1 MTTIAESERFHALD
15 AIRAFALILGIV
27 LHGTLSFLP
36 GVASI
41 GWPIADRSPSLLLEV
56 AFYVVHV
63 FRMSVFF
70 VIAGFFAHLTFHS
83 KGAAGFMRNRAIRIL
98 VPLVVGYSILTPLQV
113 AVIFWAFMKS
123 HGGALPT
130 RLHGDASRSIPLT
143 HLWFLY
149 YLLIFYAITL
159 TARAIILGWIDSQ
172 GVMLRMTDR
181 VIRLLL
187 NSYAAPFVLA
197 APIAACLYITRPL
210 WVVPTPEFGLTPQP
224 SAIIAFGTA
233 FVFGWL
239 LHRQADLL
247 SALARR
253 WALNAAFA
261 ISATAAAWMIV
272 GAPLAFD
279 ARVPSSVRLIYAMVY
294 AIAIWTWVFAIMG
307 FAVRY
312 CFRPRASVRYVADS
326 SYWMY
331 LVHAPLVL
339 ALQTLVMYW
348 PGSWVVKFPFILL
361 VAFSLLLLSYRY
373 FVRFTFVGAVLNGRR
388 YRPSVAPPVAPIVM
402 PGRDDLA

>member
-1 MTTIAESERFHALD
+1 M
-15 AIRAFALILGIV
+15 LITSPIGGHWGWDPFYEPYIGKV
-27 LHGTLSFLP
+27 DVGTL
-36 GVASI
+36 GK
-41 GWPIADRSPSLLLEV
+41 DLLEV
-56 AFYVVHV
+56 AFYAVHV

-83 KGAAGFMRNRAIRIL
+83 KGPAGFMRNRAMRIL
-98 VPLVVGYSILTPLQV
+98 VPLVVGYVILTPLQV
-113 AVIFWAFMKS
+113 AVFFWAFMKG

-130 RLHGDASRSIPLT
+130 RFHGGASRSIPLT

-149 YLLIFYAITL
+149 YLLIFYALTL
-159 TARAIILGWIDSQ
+159 TGRAIIVGWIDSQ
-172 GVMLRMTDR
+172 GVLPRITDR

-197 APIAACLYITRPL
+197 APIAACLYITQPI
-210 WVVPTPEFGLTPQP
+210 WVIPMPEFGLTPRP
-224 SAIIAFGTA
+224 GAIIEFGTA
-233 FVFGWL
+233 FLFGWL
-239 LHRQADLL
+239 LHRQVDLL

-261 ISATAAAWMIV
+261 ISATAAAWTIV
-272 GAPLAFD
+272 GAPLAFT
-279 ARVPSSVRLIYAMVY
+279 ATVPSPVRLIYALVY

-312 CFRPRASVRYVADS
+312 CFRPRASIRYVADS

-348 PGSWVVKFPFILL
+348 PGSWIVKFPFILL

-373 FVRFTFVGAVLNGRR
+373 LVRFTFVGAVLNGRR
-388 YRPSVAPPVAPIVM
+388 YPPPPAQPNPMIM
-402 PGRDDLA
+402 RGHDDLA

>member
-1 MTTIAESERFHALD
+1 MTLAESERFHALD
-15 AIRAFALILGIV
+15 AVRAFALILGIV

-41 GWPIADRSPSLLLEV
+41 GWPIVDRSPSQLLET
-56 AFYVVHV
+56 AIYVVHV

-83 KGAAGFMRNRAIRIL
+83 KGAAGFMRNRAMRIL
-98 VPLVVGYSILTPLQV
+98 VPLVVGYVILTPLQV

-130 RLHGDASRSIPLT
+130 RFHGGASRSIPLT

-149 YLLIFYAITL
+149 YLLIFYALTL
-159 TARAIILGWIDSQ
+159 TGRAIIVGWIDSR
-172 GVMLRMTDR
+172 GVIPRITDR

-197 APIAACLYITRPL
+197 APFAACLYITRPI
-210 WVVPTPEFGLTPQP
+210 WVIPMPEFGLTPQP
-224 SAIIAFGTA
+224 SAIIEFGTA
-233 FVFGWL
+233 FLFGWL
-239 LHRQADLL
+239 LHRQVDLL
-247 SALARR
+247 SALARG

-261 ISATAAAWMIV
+261 ISATAAAWTVV

-279 ARVPSSVRLIYAMVY
+279 ARVPSPVRLAYALVY
-294 AIAIWTWVFAIMG
+294 AIAVWTWVFAIVG

-312 CFRPRASVRYVADS
+312 CFRPRASIRYVADS

-348 PGSWVVKFPFILL
+348 PGSWMVKFPFILL

-373 FVRFTFVGAVLNGRR
+373 LVRFTFVGAVLNGRR
-388 YRPSVAPPVAPIVM
+388 YRPLAAPPVAPIAM

>member
-1 MTTIAESERFHALD
+1 MTTMTASERFHALD
-15 AIRAFALILGIV
+15 AVRAFALILGIV

-41 GWPIADRSPSLLLEV
+41 GWPITDRSPSLLLEV

-83 KGAAGFMRNRAIRIL
+83 KGAAGFMRNRAIRIF
-98 VPLVVGYSILTPLQV
+98 VPLVVGYVILTPLQV

-130 RLHGDASRSIPLT
+130 RLHGNASRSIPLT

-149 YLLIFYAITL
+149 YLLIFYAFTL
-159 TARAIILGWIDSQ
+159 TGRAIIVGWIDSP
-172 GVMLRMTDR
+172 GILPRMTDR

-197 APIAACLYITRPL
+197 APIAACLYITHPV
-210 WVVPTPEFGLTPQP
+210 WVIPMPEFGLTPQP
-224 SAIIAFGTA
+224 SAIIEFGTA
-233 FVFGWL
+233 FLFGWL
-239 LHRQADLL
+239 LHRQVDLL

-253 WALNAAFA
+253 WSLNAAFA
-261 ISATAAAWMIV
+261 ISATAAAWMSV

-279 ARVPSSVRLIYAMVY
+279 AQVPSSVRLIYALVY
-294 AIAIWTWVFAIMG
+294 AVAIWTWVCAIIG

-312 CFRPRASVRYVADS
+312 CIRPHASIRYVADS

-348 PGSWVVKFPFILL
+348 PGTWLVKFPFILL
-361 VAFSLLLLSYRY
+361 LAFSLLLLSYRY
-373 FVRFTFVGAVLNGRR
+373 LVRFTFLGAVLNGRR
-388 YRPSVAPPVAPIVM
+388 YRLAPPVAPIGT

>member
-1 MTTIAESERFHALD
+1 
-15 AIRAFALILGIV
+15 
-27 LHGTLSFLP
+27 
-36 GVASI
+36 
-41 GWPIADRSPSLLLEV
+41 
-56 AFYVVHV
+56 
-63 FRMSVFF
+63 
-70 VIAGFFAHLTFHS
+70 
-83 KGAAGFMRNRAIRIL
+83 
-98 VPLVVGYSILTPLQV
+98 
-113 AVIFWAFMKS
+113 
-123 HGGALPT
+123 
-130 RLHGDASRSIPLT
+130 
-143 HLWFLY
+143 
-149 YLLIFYAITL
+149 
-159 TARAIILGWIDSQ
+159 
-172 GVMLRMTDR
+172 
-181 VIRLLL
+181 
-187 NSYAAPFVLA
+187 
-197 APIAACLYITRPL
+197 
-210 WVVPTPEFGLTPQP
+210 
-224 SAIIAFGTA
+224 
-233 FVFGWL
+233 
-239 LHRQADLL
+239 
-247 SALARR
+247 
-253 WALNAAFA
+253 
-261 ISATAAAWMIV
+261 MIV